1 MEILKLKILYKI
13 ITLSNEIDNLLK
25 VMSLARIRCKEDK
38 KFLITLKLE
47 YKDKVSRLKLLEKK
61 FLML

>member
-13 ITLSNEIDNLLK
+13 ITLNDEINNLLK

>member
-1 MEILKLKILYKI
+1 MEILKLKIWYKI
-13 ITLSNEIDNLLK
+13 ITLNDEIENLLK
-25 VMSLARIRCKEDK
+25 VTSLARIRCKEDK